1 MESKSQY
8 SSNQA
13 AILVMAIET
22 FGSKVIAEKW
32 MNDHNLMLGGTP
44 MAIAESD
51 LGMQQV
57 QKVLTAINYGGA
69 A

>member
-1 MESKSQY
+1 
-8 SSNQA
+8 
-13 AILVMAIET
+13 MAIET
-22 FGSKVIAEKW
+22 FGSQDIAEQW